1 MQKLYKLLENVGLG
15 IFVNGS
21 YGLLQGEA
29 LSANIYIVVG
39 SIYLM
44 YISILYQED

>member
-1 MQKLYKLLENVGLG
+1 MKKILKLLENIALG
-15 IFVNGS
+15 IFINGS
-21 YGLLQGEA
+21 YGYLYGDVSSLN
-29 LSANIYIVVG
+29 LYIIFG